1 MVKNKLSPETIFGSK
16 LTKQEVMR
24 MIQETP
30 GMYARYTGLSER
42 LQKEFCG
49 ILYGDAG
56 TESDL

>member
-30 GMYARYTGLSER
+30 GIYARYTGLSER
-42 LQKEFCG
+42 LQ
-49 ILYGDAG
+49 
-56 TESDL
+56 